1 MLVTDAIRIS
11 NKESD
16 NLFSN
21 KSFSN
26 CYKTISKSVDI
37 NLLINYNN
45 LLAFSDV
52 FIEGSVEKIH
62 FSEWTA
68 TDVRIKN
75 NSILANG
82 LSTNNNSVN
91 NFTDIFKNQKSQNLK
106 IIEVIPHNT
115 TQLFAITFNKPKQLY
130 DNKNEILRINHDFRT
145 WDIQKN
151 NIEDSLK
158 INYTVN

>member
-45 LLAFSDV
+45 L
-52 FIEGSVEKIH
+52 
-62 FSEWTA
+62 
-68 TDVRIKN
+68 
-75 NSILANG
+75 
-82 LSTNNNSVN
+82 
-91 NFTDIFKNQKSQNLK
+91 
-106 IIEVIPHNT
+106 
-115 TQLFAITFNKPKQLY
+115 
-130 DNKNEILRINHDFRT
+130 
-145 WDIQKN
+145 
-151 NIEDSLK
+151 
-158 INYTVN
+158 